1 MDRELIIR
9 LIEQD
14 IKHNQLIN
22 GFNRIGLIVS
32 EDHHLNIVGIVS
44 GLMGN
49 SSDDWFDLYHKTMLD
64 VEPSMISKE
73 GLSASEKLFDDLSTK
88 N

>member
-22 GFNRIGLIVS
+22 GFNNIGLIVS

-44 GLMGN
+44 DLMGKT
-49 SSDDWFDLYHKTMLD
+49 SDDWFDHYHKTMLD
-64 VEPSMISKE
+64 VKPNMTSKE
-73 GLSASEKLFDDLSTK
+73 RISASEKLFNDLSIK